1 MDFVAGMS
9 AAVAAVYV
17 LVAAGLFAL
26 VRSRPRDPSYREYL
40 PAAALTAAL
49 SLALAGRVAEL
60 TIAAADDAWPAR
72 LATSGLALALASVV
86 ELALTYGA
94 SASPQRLTVAT
105 RKRLRTAGRIQGG
118 LYLALALLGVLQ
130 RPNGEVSD
138 VGLLVYATWALPIV
152 GLLVVLVQAYLDGR
166 REALMLVVGA
176 SLMAA
181 ALVHDLAVSASGFN
195 RGMLLALSA
204 FVLVMGLAATVGVR
218 YVTLGKALEDRSRAL
233 RRSAQE
239 LRRSYEELRL
249 AQEELV
255 RKEQLAVVGEL
266 AAVIAHEVRN
276 PLAILANAVSGL
288 RKPSISRE
296 DQATLLSI
304 MDEESSRLNRLVTDL
319 LRYARPVNVQ
329 RNLIS
334 LVEVVERA
342 LHQKESRETWKR
354 PPGVEV
360 EMAQDLSVTGPD
372 GEPGEHR
379 VWGDPNLLRQVFD
392 NLIDNAFQAM
402 GGDGVLSVKVRS
414 VVFEGK
420 EGLMVDVSDTGEGM
434 DTNVRTRAKDPFFT
448 TRPSGTGLG
457 LAIVDRIVDA
467 HGGHFVITSRSGEGT
482 TASVFL
488 PGGSEP
494 PPAHRTPRNS
504 SRSRSR
510 SLGLSLPFGSVPP
523 SGEGRILDAAQRR
536 SSVPPSVESLESM
549 DSGEALDSSEP
560 AVPAKAAP
568 AEKT

>member
-1 MDFVAGMS
+1 VDFVAGMS

-17 LVAAGLFAL
+17 LVAAGSFAL
-26 VRSRPRDPSYREYL
+26 VRSRPKDPSYREYL
-40 PAAALTAAL
+40 PAAVLAAAL
-49 SLALAGRVAEL
+49 SFALWARVAEL
-60 TIAAADDAWPAR
+60 TLSAADATWAAR
-72 LATSGLALALASVV
+72 LSMTALALALGAVV
-86 ELALTYGA
+86 ELALMYGA
-94 SASPQRLTVAT
+94 AASPHRLASST
-105 RKRLRTAGRIQGG
+105 RRRAETFGRVQAIASM
-118 LYLALALLGVLQ
+118 ALAIFGLLQ
-130 RPNGEVSD
+130 RPNGEISD
-138 VGLLVYATWALPIV
+138 LGLVVYATWALPIV

-166 REALMLVVGA
+166 REALLLIVGA

-181 ALVHDLAVSASGFN
+181 ALVHDLGASTTGSN
-195 RGMLLALSA
+195 RVRLLPLST
-204 FVLVMGLAATVGVR
+204 FVLVMGIVATVGVR
-218 YVTLGKALEDRSRAL
+218 YVNLGKALEDRSRAL
-233 RRSAQE
+233 RRSAHE

-288 RKPSISRE
+288 RKPAISRE

-354 PPGVEV
+354 PPGIQVEL
-360 EMAQDLSVTGPD
+360 AQDLAVTGPS

-392 NLIDNAFQAM
+392 NLIDNALQAM
-402 GGDGVLSVKVRS
+402 GGEGVLTVKVRS
-414 VVFEGK
+414 SVYEGK
-420 EGLMVDVSDTGEGM
+420 EGLTVDVSDTGEGM

-467 HGGHFVITSRSGEGT
+467 HGGHFGIASRSGEGT

-488 PGGSEP
+488 PGGREP
-494 PPAHRTPRNS
+494 PPAHRTPRNA
-504 SRSRSR
+504 SRT
-510 SLGLSLPFGSVPP
+510 LGLSLPFGSVPP
-523 SGEGRILDAAQRR
+523 SGEGRILDAAQRLSI
-536 SSVPPSVESLESM
+536 SSAPPAPLEELRPLGPPPDLKEEDNS
-549 DSGEALDSSEP
+549 
-560 AVPAKAAP
+560 
-568 AEKT
+568 